1 MDSLGNIALPIQP
14 NTIKA
19 FFGSIHDAN
28 RHTGRELE
36 EARSLT
42 YSTMKGYRAA
52 IMHYYKSKFTSVDE
66 RLRRTLDAFMKG
78 FKRNI
83 ASLQQEGHM
92 KIRQGKSPITFK
104 GYTTLAQKF
113 YSMKSVEYFAAPFF
127 ILLWNLMSRSESVG
141 KLHLKYITWE
151 GDALVIRIGK
161 QKNDQEGERSFGRH
175 VYANPFEPSICPVLA
190 LAIVIFSKRGSN
202 KLFNGERPQ
211 ARFGDCLSKALG
223 HLTDAEIQLLGAD
236 PREVGIHSTRKGA
249 PSYCLGKLISF

>member
-1 MDSLGNIALPIQP
+1 MPIEP

-28 RHTGRELE
+28 RHAGRELE

-52 IMHYYKSKFTSVDE
+52 IMYYYKSKFVIVDE
-66 RLRRTLDAFMKG
+66 RLRRTMDSFMKG

-92 KIRQGKSPITFK
+92 KIRQGKSPITFQ
-104 GYTTLAQKF
+104 GYVSLAKKF
-113 YSMKSVEYFAAPFF
+113 YSLRAVEYFAAPFF
-127 ILLWNLMSRSESVG
+127 VLLWNLMCRSETVG

-151 GDALVIRIGK
+151 GDALVIRISK
-161 QKNDQEGERSFGRH
+161 QKNDQEGERAYGRH

-190 LAIVIFSKRGSN
+190 LAVVIFTKRGTN

-211 ARFGDCLSKALG
+211 ARFGDCLSKGLRS
-223 HLTDAEIQLLGAD
+223 LTVAEIQLLGAD
-236 PREVGIHSTRKGA
+236 PREVGIHSSTFLLVR
-249 PSYCLGKLISF
+249 